1 MVLCLQSDKRKRLVK
16 AKLVH
21 VVRHGEAQHNVKDKY
36 LLKNDTKL
44 TKRGRRQAK
53 SLHTLL
59 PKLKAE
65 VAITSAVL
73 RALQTTRCMGFS
85 GKTVVVPEA
94 REVAGWPANAPIDT
108 KRALAGDLESQFGRY
123 DWSLAVKGCAPSGH
137 SAQEWER
144 LVQIKDRAR
153 RLTKLIERRKESS
166 ILLVSHGEFLQHL
179 TSDKY
184 MQNCE
189 VRTYAVAR
197 GSGDAYEAINAQYE
211 QAAPGS

>member
-1 MVLCLQSDKRKRLVK
+1 MVLCFQSGKRKRLVK

-21 VVRHGEAQHNVKDKY
+21 VVRHGEAQHNVRDKY
-36 LLKNDTKL
+36 LLKHDTQL

-94 REVAGWPANAPIDT
+94 REVAGWPANAPIDSQ
-108 KRALAGDLESQFGRY
+108 RAVTGDLESQFGRY
-123 DWSLAVKGCAPSGH
+123 DWSLAAKGSRQH
-137 SAQEWER
+137 NAQRWER

-153 RLTKLIERRKESS
+153 RLTKLIERRQESS

-189 VRTYAVAR
+189 VRTYAVCDGKWR
-197 GSGDAYEAINAQYE
+197 RLRRTKCSV
-211 QAAPGS
+211 